1 MDNKFIIIIGIISII
16 LVHHF
21 YFKTDLGANIKFQ
34 TLTNMYI
41 ALCTFV
47 TVYSIY
53 LSNKISYANVIN
65 TELDSLN
72 PLFQNITQDISSF
85 FIANTNMNYYYDEL
99 FNGKINQDESIRH
112 IILEQII
119 TNNIL
124 TTIDSIIN
132 YIDSYKIAHGT
143 NFQLKMMETKL
154 KKLLEKLFKSPI
166 FVENWN
172 NFKNIFALEWTKI
185 FIKINFNK

>member
-16 LVHHF
+16 LFHHF
-21 YFKTDLGANIKFQ
+21 YFKTEIGANIKFQ

-124 TTIDSIIN
+124 ITIDSIIN

-154 KKLLEKLFKSPI
+154 KKLLEKLLKSPI